1 MPTSASRVLLAG
13 LVAVAP
19 AWAEEGQQ
27 FRTADPYP
35 GNRPD
40 IVRCE
45 SAKGRPVSCKAD
57 VRGGARLVRQLSRS
71 PCVEGET
78 WGVGDGEV
86 WVKMGCRA
94 DFGLGD
100 TEAVAPG
107 PQFVKCESNA
117 TSSRRHCPA
126 ITVGGVQLIRQLSK
140 SQCIQHSTWGY
151 DRNSVWVSQGCRAEF
166 QLGEGVAAVDK
177 LGPQQVRCESDRGR
191 ERRCEVG
198 VWQGARMTKQLSKSP
213 CVQGH
218 SWGWDQR
225 GVWVSRGCRA
235 EFTVW

>member
-1 MPTSASRVLLAG
+1 MPTSAARVLLAG
-13 LVAVAP
+13 LVAAAP
-19 AWAEEGQQ
+19 ATAQQHRAAE
-27 FRTADPYP
+27 PYP
-35 GNRPD
+35 GNEPGV
-40 IVRCE
+40 VRCE
-45 SAKGRPVSCKAD
+45 SAKGRPRSCDAD
-57 VRGGARLVRQLSRS
+57 VRGGARLVKQLSRS
-71 PCVEGET
+71 PCVEGST
-78 WGVGDGEV
+78 WGVKPGEI
-86 WVKMGCRA
+86 WVKGGCRA

-100 TEAVAPG
+100 VGTASAG
-107 PQFVKCESNA
+107 PQYVKCESNSA
-117 TSSRRHCPA
+117 GRKHCPA
-126 ITVGGVQLIRQLSK
+126 FTQSGVQIIRQLSK

-166 QLGEGVAAVDK
+166 QVGANAKATIEDK
-177 LGPQQVRCESDRGR
+177 LGPQSVRCESDRGR

-198 VWQGARMTKQLSKSP
+198 VWQGARLTRQLSKSP